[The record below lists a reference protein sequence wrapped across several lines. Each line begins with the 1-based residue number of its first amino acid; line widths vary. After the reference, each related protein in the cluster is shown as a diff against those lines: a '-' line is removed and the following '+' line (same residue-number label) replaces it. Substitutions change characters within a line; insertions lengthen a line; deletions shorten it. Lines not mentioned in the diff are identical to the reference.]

1 MLPKFKYEY
10 VSYDELLKAYLDCR
24 KRKRRTANSCMFEM
38 FETEKL
44 FQLYIDLNNRKYE
57 VGRSIAFT
65 VRRPV
70 IREVFAAD
78 FRDRVVHHLL
88 INRIID
94 FCEEEF
100 IEDSYSCRVGKGT
113 EYAIQRCKYHIE
125 ECSEKYT
132 KDAYIYKGDLKSFF
146 MTIDKEKLYER
157 LCKFLKD
164 KGNMSDIDYEYNC
177 WLIKLIIFNEP
188 QKNCVLK
195 QKKSCWKDL
204 PKNKSL
210 FYCDKN
216 HGLPIGN
223 LTSQLFANFY
233 LSEFDHWV
241 NDELGFKH
249 YGRYVDDF
257 FIVDNDKE
265 KILSALPKIKE
276 KLKEYGVTLHPK
288 KFYLQDVKKGVKFVG
303 GVVKENRI
311 YVAKRTIGN
320 AWEAAMRINQLLE
333 AFEDDKGVIDHCSN
347 VINSYLGFLRHRN
360 SYRVRKKMLNW
371 DILKPFWKYSYYD
384 KDYKKVT
391 VFIEYCD
398 AGCNPKKH
406 QSKEFHELNSKKE
419 TEALA
424 RWLKKRGYFDEK
436 NSDDIRKNTVS
447 R

>member
-38 FETEKL
+38 FETGKL
-44 FQLYIDLNNRKYE
+44 YQLYIDLNNRKYE

-88 INRIID
+88 INRIKD
-94 FCEEEF
+94 FFEEEF

-177 WLIKLIIFNEP
+177 WLIKIIIFNEP
-188 QKNCVLK
+188 QKNCILK
-195 QKKSCWKDL
+195 QKKSCWKNL

-233 LSEFDHWV
+233 LSEFDHWM
-241 NDELGFKH
+241 NEEFGFIH

-265 KILSALPKIKE
+265 KILKALPKIKE
-276 KLKEYGVTLHPK
+276 KLKEYGVILHPK
-288 KFYLQDVKKGVKFVG
+288 KFYLQNVKKGIKFVG
-303 GVVKENRI
+303 GVIKENRI

-320 AWEAAMRINQLLE
+320 AWEAAVKIRHLL
-333 AFEDDKGVIDHCSN
+333 DTYPGDKLVIEHCNN

-360 SYRVRKKMLNW
+360 SYKIRKKILKW
-371 DILKPFWKYSYYD
+371 DILKPFWEYAYHD
-384 KDYKKVT
+384 KDYKKVI
-391 VFIEYCD
+391 VFREYCN
-398 AGCNPKKH
+398 AGYNPKKH
-406 QSKEFHELNSKKE
+406 EPKEYHELKIQKE
-419 TEALA
+419 SSALA
-424 RWLKKRGYFDEK
+424 NWLKMCGYFDEK
-436 NSDDIRKNTVS
+436 NSDDNNKKHS
-447 R
+447 